1 MKADDLEAAHETAKQ
16 SSHDIDREF
25 QQFLSEIVDKDQP
38 KKRSTLSTLFKIQ
51 IARSSPQ

>member
-38 KKRSTLSTLFKIQ
+38 KEKIDPLYLLQ
-51 IARSSPQ
+51 NPNHP

>member
-38 KKRSTLSTLFKIQ
+38 KKRSTLSTFFKIQ
-51 IARSSPQ
+51 ITRSSPQ